1 MDTLSFLSKKETT
14 LALSLSSALKIRRK
28 RLKTSEKRAL
38 LQTLNLRERS
48 RVMMERENEREEN
61 NFEKILTFVS
71 FSTFSVFLWSSD
83 GSFSTKE

>member
-1 MDTLSFLSKKETT
+1 VDTLSFLSKKETT

-71 FSTFSVFLWSSD
+71 FSTFSVF
-83 GSFSTKE
+83 